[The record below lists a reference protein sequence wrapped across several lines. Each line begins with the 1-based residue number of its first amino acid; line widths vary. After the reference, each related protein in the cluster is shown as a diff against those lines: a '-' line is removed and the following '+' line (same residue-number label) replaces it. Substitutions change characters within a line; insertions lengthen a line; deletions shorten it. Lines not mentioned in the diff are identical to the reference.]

1 MNKLAVME
9 PKDYLSKEKIEEHFL
24 SNQNEHVNLF
34 NELLEVSKQIKN
46 KIAVED
52 LFMKMDYKTL
62 LISSYVFAD
71 KLSKIEKNEN
81 RMGIILPNSVVHTI
95 TLFALFK
102 IGKTPAILNFSLG
115 IQTIL
120 ECIDTVD
127 LKSIITS
134 KTFIKKANLES
145 LISEIEKKVSV
156 IYVEDIKES
165 ITPKDKV
172 KGLLQY
178 KLKVLSK
185 SYQNE
190 VILFTS
196 GSEARPKGVV
206 LTHENLY
213 ANVFKYIVPLSFIK
227 MIRYLIPYLC
237 FTALV

>member
-1 MNKLAVME
+1 
-9 PKDYLSKEKIEEHFL
+9 
-24 SNQNEHVNLF
+24 
-34 NELLEVSKQIKN
+34 
-46 KIAVED
+46 
-52 LFMKMDYKTL
+52 MKMDYKTL

-71 KLSKIEKNEN
+71 KLSKIIKNEN

-120 ECIDTVD
+120 ECIDTVE

-172 KGLLQY
+172 KGLPQY

-196 GSEARPKGVV
+196 GSESRPKGVV

-213 ANVFKYIVPLSFIK
+213 SNIFQVYSSFIFYHNDK
-227 MIRYLIPYLC
+227 LFNPLPMFHSFGLVLGTIAPMTHRFIC
-237 FTALV
+237 FSISDSFTF